1 MQHATLGNGRLMKF
15 LQHLTL
21 GHYYPTESAIH
32 SLDPRVKLLGL
43 FLSGITLFSL
53 DRLWGLALFFLA
65 ALWLIRCSHLPLTT
79 VLRGLRPFGWLFLL
93 TACLQL
99 FFTSGQPILPF
110 DLGPLDFTREGVRQ
124 ALRIGGQLALFIL
137 FSSILT
143 LTTSP
148 IELLRALEKFGSPLK
163 RVRIPVA
170 ELCLAML
177 LCIRFLPI
185 LGQEAERIIEAQ
197 AARGINLK
205 SGTLR
210 NRLEKFHGIFL
221 SLLYNV
227 LGRAEEL
234 ATAMAVRGYG
244 QAVEKQTLKSMS
256 MSRGDRLSL
265 LVIVFWCITL
275 FWLFRG

>member
-1 MQHATLGNGRLMKF
+1 MKL
-15 LQHLTL
+15 LQDLTL
-21 GHYYPTESAIH
+21 GHYYPAESAIH

-53 DRLWGLALFFLA
+53 DKLWGLAIFFLA
-65 ALWLIRCSHLPLTT
+65 ALWLIRRSHLPLTN

-99 FFTSGQPILPF
+99 FFTSGRPILPF
-110 DLGPLDFTREGVRQ
+110 NLGPLDVTREGVQQ
-124 ALRIGGQLALFIL
+124 AIRIGSQLALFIL

-148 IELLRALEKFGSPLK
+148 LELLRALEKFGSPLK
-163 RVRIPVA
+163 RVRIPV
-170 ELCLAML
+170 EDLCLAML

-185 LGQEAERIIEAQ
+185 LAQEAERIIEAQ
-197 AARGINLK
+197 SARGINLK
-205 SGTLR
+205 SGTWR
-210 NRLEKFHGIFL
+210 NRLEKYHAIFL
-221 SLLYNV
+221 PLFYNV
-227 LGRAEEL
+227 MGRAEEL

-256 MSRGDRLSL
+256 MSRADRLSL
-265 LVIVFWCITL
+265 LVIVFWCMAL
-275 FWLFRG
+275 FWLSRG

>member
-1 MQHATLGNGRLMKF
+1 MKF
-15 LQHLTL
+15 LQDLTL

-43 FLSGITLFSL
+43 FVSGITLFSL
-53 DRLWGLALFFLA
+53 NKLWGLAIFLLA
-65 ALWLIRCSHLPLTT
+65 GLWLIRCSHLPLTK
-79 VLRGLRPFGWLFLL
+79 VLRGLRPFGWLFFL

-99 FFTSGQPILPF
+99 FFTSGQPILPL
-110 DLGPLDFTREGVRQ
+110 DLGPLEITREGVHQ
-124 ALRIGGQLALFIL
+124 AIRIGGQLAIFIL

-148 IELLRALEKFGSPLK
+148 MEMLRALEKFGSPLK

-170 ELCLAML
+170 DLCLAML

-197 AARGINLK
+197 AARGIDLK
-205 SGTLR
+205 SGTWR
-210 NRLEKFHGIFL
+210 NRLEKFRGIFL
-221 SLLYNV
+221 PLIYNV

-244 QAVEKQTLKSMS
+244 HTVEKQTLKSMR
-256 MSRGDRLSL
+256 MSRGDRFSL
-265 LVIVFWCITL
+265 VVIISWCIIL

>member
-1 MQHATLGNGRLMKF
+1 MKF
-15 LQHLTL
+15 LRDLTL

-53 DRLWGLALFFLA
+53 DRLWGLAMFFVA
-65 ALWLIRCSHLPLTT
+65 ALWLIRFSHLPLTN
-79 VLRGLRPFGWLFLL
+79 VIRGLRPFGWLFLL

-110 DLGPLDFTREGVRQ
+110 NLGPLAVTREGVYQ
-124 ALRIGGQLALFIL
+124 AVRIGGQLALFIL

-148 IELLRALEKFGSPLK
+148 MELLRALEKFGGPLK

-170 ELCLAML
+170 DLCLAML

-197 AARGINLK
+197 TARGIDLK
-205 SGTLR
+205 SGTWR

-221 SLLYNV
+221 PLLYNV
-227 LGRAEEL
+227 LARAEEL

-244 QAVEKQTLKSMS
+244 QTVEKQTLKSMRLS
-256 MSRGDRLSL
+256 KGDRLSL
-265 LVIVFWCITL
+265 VVIVFWCITL
-275 FWLFRG
+275 FWFFRG

>member
-1 MQHATLGNGRLMKF
+1 MKF
-15 LQHLTL
+15 LQDLTL
-21 GHYYPTESAIH
+21 GHYYPTESTIH

-43 FLSGITLFSL
+43 FLVGITLFSL
-53 DRLWGLALFFLA
+53 KKPWGLAIFFVA
-65 ALWLIRCSHLPLTT
+65 ALGLIRFSRLPLTT

-99 FFTSGQPILPF
+99 FFTPGQPILPF
-110 DLGPLDFTREGVRQ
+110 NLAPLQFTKEGIQQ
-124 ALRIGGQLALFIL
+124 AIRIGGQLALFIL

-148 IELLRALEKFGSPLK
+148 MELLRALEKLGSPLK
-163 RVRIPVA
+163 RIRIPVA
-170 ELCLAML
+170 DICLAML

-197 AARGINLK
+197 EARGINLK
-205 SGTLR
+205 SGTWR
-210 NRLEKFHGIFL
+210 HRLEKFHGIFL
-221 SLLYNV
+221 PLLYNV

-244 QAVEKQTLKSMS
+244 QAVDKQTLKSMR
-256 MSRGDRLSL
+256 MSGGDLFGL
-265 LVIVFWCITL
+265 VVIVSWCITVL
-275 FWLFRG
+275 WLFRG

>member
-1 MQHATLGNGRLMKF
+1 MKF
-15 LQHLTL
+15 LQDLTL

-53 DRLWGLALFFLA
+53 DRVWGLAIFFLA

-110 DLGPLDFTREGVRQ
+110 DLGPLDITREGVHQ
-124 ALRIGGQLALFIL
+124 AIRIGGQLALFIL

-148 IELLRALEKFGSPLK
+148 MELLRALEKFGSPLK

-170 ELCLAML
+170 DLCLAML

-197 AARGINLK
+197 AARGIDLK
-205 SGTLR
+205 SGTWR

-221 SLLYNV
+221 PLLYNV

-244 QAVEKQTLKSMS
+244 QAVEKQTLKSMR

-265 LVIVFWCITL
+265 VAIVFWCITL
-275 FWLFRG
+275 FWFFRG

>member
-1 MQHATLGNGRLMKF
+1 MKF
-15 LQHLTL
+15 LQNLTL

-53 DRLWGLALFFLA
+53 DRLWGLAIFLLT
-65 ALWLIRCSHLPLTT
+65 ALWLIRRAHLPLNN
-79 VLRGLRPFGWLFLL
+79 VLRGLRPFVWLFLF

-110 DLGPLDFTREGVRQ
+110 NLGPLAVTREGVQQ
-124 ALRIGGQLALFIL
+124 AIRIGGQLAIFIL

-148 IELLRALEKFGSPLK
+148 MELLRGLEKFASPLK
-163 RVRIPVA
+163 KIHIPVA
-170 ELCLAML
+170 DVCLAML

-197 AARGINLK
+197 AARGIDLN
-205 SGTLR
+205 SGTWR

-221 SLLYNV
+221 PLLYNV

-244 QAVEKQTLKSMS
+244 HAVEKQTLKSMR

-265 LVIVFWCITL
+265 VVIISWCITL
-275 FWLFRG
+275 LWLFRG

>member
-1 MQHATLGNGRLMKF
+1 MKF
-15 LQHLTL
+15 FRDLTL
-21 GHYYPTESAIH
+21 GHYYPTESTIH

-53 DRLWGLALFFLA
+53 DRLWGLAIFFLA
-65 ALWLIRCSHLPLTT
+65 ALWLIRCSHLPLII
-79 VLRGLRPFGWLFLL
+79 VLRGLRPFAWLFLL

-99 FFTSGQPILPF
+99 FFTSGHPILPF
-110 DLGPLDFTREGVRQ
+110 DLGPLDFTREGVQQ
-124 ALRIGGQLALFIL
+124 AIRIGGQLALFIL

-148 IELLRALEKFGSPLK
+148 TELLRALEKFGSPLK
-163 RVRIPVA
+163 RVRIPV
-170 ELCLAML
+170 EDLCLAML

-205 SGTLR
+205 SGTWR
-210 NRLEKFHGIFL
+210 SRLEKLHGIFL
-221 SLLYNV
+221 PLFYNV
-227 LGRAEEL
+227 MGRAEEL

-244 QAVEKQTLKSMS
+244 QAAEKQTLKSMR

-265 LVIVFWCITL
+265 LVIIFWCMAL

>member
-1 MQHATLGNGRLMKF
+1 MKF
-15 LQHLTL
+15 LRDLTL

-43 FLSGITLFSL
+43 FLSGVTLFSL
-53 DRLWGLALFFLA
+53 NRLWGLAMFFVA
-65 ALWLIRCSHLPLTT
+65 ALWLIRFSHLPLTN
-79 VLRGLRPFGWLFLL
+79 VMRGLRPFGWLFIL

-99 FFTSGQPILPF
+99 FFTSGQPLLPF
-110 DLGPLDFTREGVRQ
+110 DLGPLDVTREGVYQ
-124 ALRIGGQLALFIL
+124 AVRIGGQLALFIL

-148 IELLRALEKFGSPLK
+148 MELLRALEKFGSPLK

-170 ELCLAML
+170 DLCLAML

-197 AARGINLK
+197 TARGIDLK
-205 SGTLR
+205 SGTWR

-221 SLLYNV
+221 PLLYNV
-227 LGRAEEL
+227 LARAEEL

-244 QAVEKQTLKSMS
+244 QTLEKQTLKSMRFS
-256 MSRGDRLSL
+256 KGDRLSL
-265 LVIVFWCITL
+265 VVIVFWCITL
-275 FWLFRG
+275 FWFFRG